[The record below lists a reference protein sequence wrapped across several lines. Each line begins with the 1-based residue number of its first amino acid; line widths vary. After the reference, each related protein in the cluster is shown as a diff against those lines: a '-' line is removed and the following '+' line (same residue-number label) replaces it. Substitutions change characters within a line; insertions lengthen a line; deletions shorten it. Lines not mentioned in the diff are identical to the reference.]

1 MLRIRAAHAADE
13 AFLLALTARLADF
26 PLPSWRTAREIADA
40 DHQLLL
46 DALHQPRE
54 DAVILVAEDA
64 AGGARGYVF
73 LTTRSDYF
81 TGRPFAH
88 VEVLAIEVVAQ
99 GSGAARALMEA
110 GEAWAR
116 GRGYAG
122 VTLNVFANNDRA
134 RGLYEH
140 LGYQPETLHYL
151 KAL

>member
-1 MLRIRAAHAADE
+1 MPRIRAAGADDE
-13 AFLLALTARLADF
+13 PFLLALTARLADF
-26 PLPSWRTAREIADA
+26 PVPAWRTAREIADA

-46 DALHQPRE
+46 AALHQPRE
-54 DAVILVAEDA
+54 DAAILVAEDA
-64 AGGARGYVF
+64 SGRPSGYVF

-88 VEVLAIEVVAQ
+88 VEVLAIEVAAQ
-99 GSGAARALMEA
+99 GAGAARALMEA

-116 GRGYAG
+116 VRGYAG
-122 VTLNVFANNDRA
+122 VTLNVFATNQRA